1 MIVMRLLAIS
11 GSLRAASVN
20 TAALDAMRR
29 LAPKGVE
36 ITLYRGLATLPPF
49 TPDADRDPLPKEPT
63 ALRAAIGAADGLI
76 IAAPEYAHGL
86 PGAFKNALDWL
97 VGSTE
102 FPGKPVM
109 LINAAPRAFHAQ
121 ANLREILATM
131 SAHLVTEAF
140 VTAKAPSE
148 ASSADVILANEPLTA
163 ALRLG
168 LDRFV
173 EVLRGQ
179 TLGLRSA
186 PTTSLEP

>member
-1 MIVMRLLAIS
+1 
-11 GSLRAASVN
+11 
-20 TAALDAMRR
+20 
-29 LAPKGVE
+29 
-36 ITLYRGLATLPPF
+36 
-49 TPDADRDPLPKEPT
+49 
-63 ALRAAIGAADGLI
+63 
-76 IAAPEYAHGL
+76 
-86 PGAFKNALDWL
+86 
-97 VGSTE
+97 
-102 FPGKPVM
+102 
-109 LINAAPRAFHAQ
+109 
-121 ANLREILATM
+121 REILATM

>member
-1 MIVMRLLAIS
+1 MRLLAFS
-11 GSLRAASVN
+11 GSLRAVSIN
-20 TAALDAMRR
+20 TALLEAARR
-29 LAPKGVE
+29 LAPEGVE
-36 ITLYRGLATLPPF
+36 IVLYRGIADLPPF
-49 TPDADRDPLPKEPT
+49 NPDFDRDPPPAAAL
-63 ALRAAIGAADGLI
+63 ALRAMIGASDGLL

-148 ASSADVILANEPLTA
+148 AASVEVILAEEALTA
-163 ALRLG
+163 ALRAG
-168 LDRFV
+168 LYRFLD
-173 EVLRGQ
+173 VLRAQAPGA
-179 TLGLRSA
+179 RSA
-186 PTTSLEP
+186 PTTTLEP